1 MANGTDQASPSAH
14 AKAHEVAITAP
25 ATAAK
30 PAFGEIVPSGSLA
43 GAAGHT
49 STVRADEGIYGRDVL
64 TTWRRVLIRNMTSV
78 AVFSLFIN
86 LLMLTVPIYLF
97 QVSDRVLTSRSM
109 DTLLMLTTIA
119 LGFLGVL
126 SLLDVARRTLLGRV
140 ATQFETL
147 LAGPVI
153 ASTVNVATSSQSN
166 GTGLLRSLQQVRG
179 FISGAVMLMLF
190 DAPMAPL
197 YFAAVFFIH
206 PDLGM
211 ISLGSGVLLMIIALF
226 NQWGTRKP
234 LSQGG
239 QHSAKAEAKAD
250 ALVRNSQVITAMGML
265 NEVVQQWGRDQSR
278 ALSFQIAA
286 QDRNFYISGL
296 SKFARLVTQI
306 AMLGWGAHLALQG
319 KLTGGM
325 MIAASII
332 AGRALAPIE
341 GMIEGWRSLLQ
352 ARAAYARILSVV
364 EAIQREPSRL
374 LLPKPQG
381 RVSVDKLLYMVQG
394 SKQPVLN
401 GINFE
406 LAAGESLAIVGP
418 SGSGKS
424 TLAKILVGCL
434 PPTAGQVRLD
444 GTELRNW
451 DRRQFGEF
459 IGYLPQEVEL
469 FPGSIKSNITRM
481 REDLPDSYVFQAT
494 AMTDVH
500 EVISHFPQG
509 YETIIDGNGSP
520 LSGGQ
525 RQRIALARAF
535 LADPRLVVL
544 DEPNANLDS
553 AGEEALADTLRRA
566 KAAGITVVVVTQ
578 RPSLL
583 QCVDKVMVLRAGRL
597 EAFGPPAEVLHRIVR
612 ARSAENPGPD
622 QQPQPQPAAT
632 RIAGAGA
639 PNGSQALATTGAL

>member
-1 MANGTDQASPSAH
+1 MT
-14 AKAHEVAITAP
+14 
-25 ATAAK
+25 
-30 PAFGEIVPSGSLA
+30 A
-43 GAAGHT
+43 GAAGTT
-49 STVRADEGIYGRDVL
+49 STVKADDGIYGRDVL
-64 TTWRRVLIRNMTSV
+64 AIWRRVLVRNMTSV

-97 QVSDRVLTSRSM
+97 QVSDRVLTSRSL

-147 LAGPVI
+147 LAGPVL
-153 ASTVNVATSSQSN
+153 ASTVNAATNSQAT
-166 GTGLLRSLQQVRG
+166 GAGLLRSLQQVRG

-211 ISLGSGVLLMIIALF
+211 ISLGSGVLLMLIAMF
-226 NQWGTRKP
+226 NQWGTKKP
-234 LSQGG
+234 LAQGG
-239 QHSAKAEAKAD
+239 QHSAKADAKAD

-278 ALSFQIAA
+278 ALSFQISA

-319 KLTGGM
+319 RLTGGM

-352 ARAAYARILSVV
+352 ARSAYARILSVV
-364 EAIQREPSRL
+364 EAIQKEPARL
-374 LLPKPQG
+374 LLPKPKG
-381 RVSVDKLLYMVQG
+381 RLSIDKLLYMVAG

-401 GINFE
+401 GVAFE
-406 LAAGESLAIVGP
+406 LAPGESLAIVGP

-434 PPTAGQVRLD
+434 TPTAGQVRLD

-459 IGYLPQEVEL
+459 TGYLPQEVEL

-481 REDLPDSYVFQAT
+481 REDLPDSFVFEAT

-509 YETIIDGNGSP
+509 YETIIDGSGAP

-553 AGEEALADTLRRA
+553 AGEEALADTLKRA
-566 KAAGITVVVVTQ
+566 KEKGITVVVVTQ

-583 QCVDKVMVLRAGRL
+583 QCVDKVLVLRNGRV

-612 ARSAENPGPD
+612 ARAAENQDAGG
-622 QQPQPQPAAT
+622 QSQPAAS
-632 RIAGAGA
+632 RLAGDPRNGA
-639 PNGSQALATTGAL
+639 ANGSQAITASGAV